1 MTPFRTLSFNALL
14 LLASIACALAQTGPG
29 NCHPYPGTAARDC
42 LELIGQTLNSE
53 AETPCSSTDGRATII
68 SNNCAI
74 TTKCVAGQAAM
85 SNDVAVR
92 RALTAIGK
100 CALSDYGSISGYYI
114 GENGD
119 KTCYLYPGK

>member
-1 MTPFRTLSFNALL
+1 
-14 LLASIACALAQTGPG
+14 
-29 NCHPYPGTAARDC
+29 
-42 LELIGQTLNSE
+42 
-53 AETPCSSTDGRATII
+53 
-68 SNNCAI
+68 
-74 TTKCVAGQAAM
+74 M